1 MASPIGRFDPASRP
15 GSDPGI
21 LPESYSM
28 PAEYDTTASLI
39 PPRRNFAMFRICCA
53 VLALVALAPLA
64 AQAQRYPVKPVRVLI
79 GFPPGGGE
87 DFHARTVS
95 QKLTELL
102 GQQVIVDHRP
112 GAGGAIAWEQVVKSA
127 PDGYTLTITGGGLTA
142 APSIYPKFP
151 FDPARDLTAVAQV
164 SEHQYM
170 LVAHPS
176 IPAASVAQLIALA
189 KRSPGKLNYS
199 SSGVG
204 SMPHLAGAL
213 FVSTAKVN
221 IVHVPYKG
229 GAASL
234 LDVIAGQCDMT
245 VGTIPSVQPHVKA
258 GKVRAVA
265 VTGRKRARMAPEVPT
280 FGESGLPGY
289 ELSSWYGVFAPAGVP
304 AEIVGQLSSAVA
316 KVVAM
321 PDVQERLLQVGS
333 EPAPAGPSELAKR
346 VRADLQKFAEIARIA
361 GAKVD

>member
-1 MASPIGRFDPASRP
+1 MLRLF
-15 GSDPGI
+15 
-21 LPESYSM
+21 
-28 PAEYDTTASLI
+28 
-39 PPRRNFAMFRICCA
+39 CA
-53 VLALVALAPLA
+53 VLALISLAPLA
-64 AQAQRYPVKPVRVLI
+64 ATAQRYPVKPVRVII

-87 DFHARTVS
+87 DFHARTVA

-112 GAGGAIAWEQVVKSA
+112 GAGGVIAWEQVVKSP

-170 LVAHPS
+170 LVSHPS

-189 KRSPGKLNYS
+189 KKSPGKLNYS
-199 SSGVG
+199 SSGIG

-265 VTGRKRARMAPEVPT
+265 VTGRKRARMAPDTLT

-289 ELSSWYGVFAPAGVP
+289 ELSSWYGVFAPAAVP
-304 AEIVGQLSSAVA
+304 ADVVAQLSAAVA
-316 KVVAM
+316 KTVAM

-333 EPAPAGPSELAKR
+333 EPSPAGPSELAKR
-346 VRADLQKFAEIARIA
+346 VKADLAKFAEIARIA

>member
-1 MASPIGRFDPASRP
+1 MKAK
-15 GSDPGI
+15 
-21 LPESYSM
+21 
-28 PAEYDTTASLI
+28 
-39 PPRRNFAMFRICCA
+39 
-53 VLALVALAPLA
+53 LACIALAAICTLPALA
-64 AQAQRYPVKPVRVLI
+64 QPQKYPAKPVRVLI

-87 DFHARTVS
+87 DFHARTVA

-112 GAGGAIAWEQVVKSA
+112 GAGGAIAWDLVAKSA

-151 FDPARDLTAVAQV
+151 FDPARDLTAVAQI

-170 LVAHPS
+170 LVSHRS
-176 IPAASVAQLIALA
+176 VPARTIADLIAIA
-189 KRSPGKLNYS
+189 RKSPGKLNYS
-199 SSGVG
+199 SSGIG

-213 FVSTAKVN
+213 FVSQAKVN

-245 VGTIPSVQPHVKA
+245 IGTIPSVHPHVQA
-258 GKVRAVA
+258 GKVRAMA
-265 VTGRKRARMAPEVPT
+265 VTGRKRARMAPDVPT
-280 FGESGLPGY
+280 IAESGLAGY
-289 ELSSWYGVFAPAGVP
+289 ELSSWYGVFAPAAVP
-304 AEIVGQLSSAVA
+304 AEIVGQLGGAVLKA
-316 KVVAM
+316 VQM

-333 EPAPAGPSELAKR
+333 EPAPASGEQLAQR
-346 VRADLQKFAEIARIA
+346 VRSDLAKFAEIARIA
-361 GAKVD
+361 GARAE

>member
-1 MASPIGRFDPASRP
+1 MTRLVCIA
-15 GSDPGI
+15 
-21 LPESYSM
+21 
-28 PAEYDTTASLI
+28 
-39 PPRRNFAMFRICCA
+39 
-53 VLALVALAPLA
+53 LALIGALPALAQVPK
-64 AQAQRYPVKPVRVLI
+64 YPMKPVRVVI

-87 DFHARTVS
+87 DFHARTVA

-112 GAGGAIAWEQVVKSA
+112 GAGGAIAWDLVAKSA

-151 FDPARDLTAVAQV
+151 LDPARDLAAIAQV

-170 LVAHPS
+170 LVSHPS
-176 IPAASVAQLIALA
+176 IPAVDIQQLLALA
-189 KRSPGKLNYS
+189 KKSPGKLNYS
-199 SSGVG
+199 SSGIG

-221 IVHVPYKG
+221 VVHVPYKG

-245 VGTIPSVQPHVKA
+245 IGTIPSVQPHVKA
-258 GKVRAVA
+258 GKVRALA

-280 FGESGLPGY
+280 IAESGLPSY
-289 ELSSWYGVFAPAGVP
+289 ELASWYGVFAPAAVP
-304 AEIVGQLSSAVA
+304 AEIVSQLSAAVI

-333 EPAPAGPSELAKR
+333 EPAPGSSEQLAKR
-346 VRADLQKFAEIARIA
+346 VRSDLVKFAEIARIA
-361 GAKVD
+361 GARAE

>member
-1 MASPIGRFDPASRP
+1 MSTLGRIAW
-15 GSDPGI
+15 
-21 LPESYSM
+21 
-28 PAEYDTTASLI
+28 
-39 PPRRNFAMFRICCA
+39 
-53 VLALVALAPLA
+53 VLVAALPML
-64 AQAQRYPVKPVRVLI
+64 AQAQKYPTKPVRVVI

-87 DFHARTVS
+87 DFHARTVA

-112 GAGGAIAWEQVVKSA
+112 GAGGVIAWELVAKSP

-151 FDPARDLTAVAQV
+151 FDPSRDLTAIAKV

-170 LVAHPS
+170 LAAHPS
-176 IPAASVAQLIALA
+176 VPASSVAQLVALA
-189 KRSPGKLNYS
+189 KKSPGKLNYS
-199 SSGVG
+199 SSGIG

-213 FVSTAKVN
+213 FVNTAKVN
-221 IVHVPYKG
+221 VVHVPYKG

-245 VGTIPSVQPHVKA
+245 IGTIPSVQPHVKA
-258 GKVRAVA
+258 GKVRALA
-265 VTGRKRARMAPEVPT
+265 VTGARRARMAPAVPT
-280 FGESGLPGY
+280 MAESGLAGY
-289 ELSSWYGVFAPAGVP
+289 ELGSWYGVFAPAAVP
-304 AEIVGQLSSAVA
+304 APIVGQLSAAVI

-333 EPAPAGPSELAKR
+333 EPAPGNSEQLASR
-346 VRADLQKFAEIARIA
+346 VRSDLAKFAEIARIA
-361 GAKVD
+361 GARVE